1 MQGNQ
6 DLVRVCSQPVSSWS
20 LSSGSTIFKDNILI
34 SGYFS
39 FFPIL
44 PRLSSSSPPKGWHS
58 YIAQE
63 LKNIPPTLFVF
74 LCCAQR
80 LWPKPPLGSQG
91 SFFKVPPPSSA
102 FVFSASSLL
111 GRVSTA
117 RQAKLKFHYR
127 CLRVSSWPAWEKKKN
142 LMMLCHPSGE
152 WRRRRCPPHLGSS
165 QTEKSHQ
172 NLFPCSSPA
181 HSWSGKLWCPSLK
194 GNHLNGQWSPIF
206 SAQGSGFMKTVSPR
220 TRRGD
225 GFWMIQALYICRALC
240 LYRSYISSTSDHQAL
255 DLGGWGHLL

>member
-102 FVFSASSLL
+102 FVFSANSLL

-127 CLRVSSWPAWEKKKN
+127 CLRVSSWPAWEKKKIWWCSVTLQVN
-142 LMMLCHPSGE
+142 EDAAAALPTLD
-152 WRRRRCPPHLGSS
+152 PPKQRSHIKTCFHAAAQHIPGLVSS
-165 QTEKSHQ
+165 DV
-172 NLFPCSSPA
+172 PA
-181 HSWSGKLWCPSLK
+181 
-194 GNHLNGQWSPIF
+194 
-206 SAQGSGFMKTVSPR
+206 
-220 TRRGD
+220 
-225 GFWMIQALYICRALC
+225 
-240 LYRSYISSTSDHQAL
+240 
-255 DLGGWGHLL
+255 